1 MISGFLRQ
9 GGRKGIR
16 NVIVVVYLVE
26 CAHHVARRIAQPFED
41 LSGGSVHII
50 DFPGC
55 FANAHADAMLRALTT
70 HPNVGAALLIS
81 HGCEGFDAPGLKAHI
96 VASGR
101 PVEVITIQRD
111 GGTRDTIAAGRAW
124 VETTQEALK
133 ATPKVDMQPS
143 ELVVGSICGGADET
157 SPLTA
162 DPAMGGAFDLPV
174 NIGATC
180 LIGTGKLDGFAQQ
193 LADRAMTTPWAVPP
207 YPMAKRPKGVSMP
220 KPVRR
225 P

>member
-1 MISGFLRQ
+1 
-9 GGRKGIR
+9 
-16 NVIVVVYLVE
+16 
-26 CAHHVARRIAQPFED
+26 
-41 LSGGSVHII
+41 
-50 DFPGC
+50 
-55 FANAHADAMLRALTT
+55 MLRALTT

-162 DPAMGGAFDLPV
+162 DPAMGAPS
-174 NIGATC
+174 TC
-180 LIGTGKLDGFAQQ
+180 
-193 LADRAMTTPWAVPP
+193 W
-207 YPMAKRPKGVSMP
+207 
-220 KPVRR
+220 
-225 P
+225 